1 MLFLGN
7 TLTLPF
13 ILMSCA
19 ICFKVKNLYWST
31 ALRTIFFVPP
41 LRPFLITEGCS
52 SGKECSSLCL
62 LSIPEALCVVSSPAV
77 ALILTS
83 PARGCMSQ
91 TIDPSPAQR
100 FIYDLL
106 PLAGVH
112 PLEPALHFSC
122 HSLHSCVRPRA
133 SSVNSVRMRRMSS
146 FLLSCISAGLVK
158 VRAIARW
165 EAAVLPVSPLLA
177 GVWCE

>member
-1 MLFLGN
+1 
-7 TLTLPF
+7 
-13 ILMSCA
+13 MSCA

-100 FIYDLL
+100 FIYDSL